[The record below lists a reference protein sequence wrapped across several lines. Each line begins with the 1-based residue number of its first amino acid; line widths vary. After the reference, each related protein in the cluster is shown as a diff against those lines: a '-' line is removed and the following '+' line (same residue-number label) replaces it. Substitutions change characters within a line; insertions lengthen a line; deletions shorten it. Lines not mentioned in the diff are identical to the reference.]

1 MPPPPVAM
9 AASKL
14 RIQTLQEQ
22 LKQKDRIIYALE
34 AQKRSRLAFEA
45 EKARQKELA
54 KMNMGW
60 RRHNANPHTPWIY
73 RSGEIKGGTE
83 GNVKTEKAIF
93 VTEYRFA
100 IESVKKVNA
109 EAELAE
115 ARVQT
120 LRAEQRDAYRK
131 AQELIKVAEE
141 LEVKVARET
150 RVRVAQSSPKED
162 QDATTSDGDTTNS
175 DGDVKM
181 GEFPTATAP
190 KNGRL
195 VLNPPKRERS
205 LSTENIRP
213 TRLRLSQPKRERSVS
228 VEEIHPTRF
237 RLSQPKRKVGDES
250 SEPVEAFRSTR
261 AEKVRDESHRVR
273 NGRVLKARRRQ
284 GSKESGPPY
293 WHVY

>member
-22 LKQKDRIIYALE
+22 LKQKDRIIHALE

-73 RSGEIKGGTE
+73 RSGEIRGGTE
-83 GNVKTEKAIF
+83 GNVKTEKAVF

-100 IESVKKVNA
+100 IESVKKINA

-120 LRAEQRDAYRK
+120 LRAEQRDAYGK

-141 LEVKVARET
+141 LEVEVARET

-162 QDATTSDGDTTNS
+162 QDATTSDGDIPDS
-175 DGDVKM
+175 AGDVNM
-181 GEFPTATAP
+181 GEFSTSTATAP
-190 KNGRL
+190 ENGRL

-205 LSTENIRP
+205 LPTENIRP

-250 SEPVEAFRSTR
+250 SEPVEALRSTR

-273 NGRVLKARRRQ
+273 DGRVLKASAKAR
-284 GSKESGPPY
+284 K
-293 WHVY
+293 